1 MAGLARQLKRLLRG
15 MRFDR
20 IRDFG
25 PEEGVFPEGGARP
38 LNQRPY
44 LDLAVIAF
52 DRRQQPI
59 AIANAVLSPERP
71 RGLAVTLTPSL
82 EAANVNWQPWDQAR
96 WDAAQGSD
104 RQPAGRNAS
113 GKTPFMSPYPASLFK
128 LPLAYALLEQVDA
141 GELSFKAVRDPIERM
156 ITVSDNQATRDLLQ
170 LLHRRG
176 AMGAVNRRFRQ
187 LGLGTIQIR
196 DTDPDTGGNWQPGKI
211 SMTALDT
218 VKLLWLLENP
228 DPQRVL
234 WHTSEGTPVR
244 SSLTAHSRQ
253 FLLDQLADQALNEAL
268 SSSNFGVFRQ
278 NGQRRGP
285 RGIKPGIP
293 ARVPERWIDPVTGI
307 VSVISD
313 GDQLNYGQ
321 DVRPFN
327 AEAANSRFSHKTGL
341 TYNFGSDAGIVESL
355 GDQPRRHY
363 AVAFLSNLGYRYTDP
378 PFANQTSYPALNDP
392 MPVGYTQEIPRLG
405 RQMDQLM
412 QQLFAQ
418 TWA

>member
-1 MAGLARQLKRLLRG
+1 M
-15 MRFDR
+15 D
-20 IRDFG
+20 
-25 PEEGVFPEGGARP
+25 
-38 LNQRPY
+38 
-44 LDLAVIAF
+44 
-52 DRRQQPI
+52 
-59 AIANAVLSPERP
+59 
-71 RGLAVTLTPSL
+71 
-82 EAANVNWQPWDQAR
+82 WQPWDQQR
-96 WDAAQGSD
+96 WDAAQGAD
-104 RQPAGRNAS
+104 PLPEGKGTS

-128 LPLAYALLEQVDA
+128 LPLAYALLERADA
-141 GELSFKAVRDPIERM
+141 GELSFKAVRDPIARM
-156 ITVSDNQATRDLLQ
+156 ITVSDNQATRELLQ
-170 LLHRRG
+170 LLHQRG

-196 DTDPDTGGNWQPGKI
+196 GTDPETGGNWQPGKI

-218 VKLLWLLENP
+218 AKLLWLLENP

-234 WHTSEGTPVR
+234 WHTSKGTPVR
-244 SSLTAHSRQ
+244 CSLTAHLRQ

-293 ARVPERWIDPVTGI
+293 AQVPERWIDPVTGI

-313 GDQLNYGQ
+313 GDRLDYGQ

-327 AEAANSRFSHKTGL
+327 AEAADSRFSHKTGL
-341 TYNFGSDAGIVESL
+341 TYNFGSDAGLVESL
-355 GDQPRRHY
+355 EGQPRRHY

-378 PFANQTSYPALNDP
+378 AFADQTSYPALNDP

-405 RQMDQLM
+405 RQVDQLV

-418 TWA
+418 SWV